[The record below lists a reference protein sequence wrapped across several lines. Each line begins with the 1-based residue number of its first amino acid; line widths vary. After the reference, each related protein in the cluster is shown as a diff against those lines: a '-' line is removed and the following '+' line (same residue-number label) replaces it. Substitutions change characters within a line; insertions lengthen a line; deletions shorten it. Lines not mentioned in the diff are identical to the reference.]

1 MVMNST
7 IVLKDLAKMI
17 DHSILQQNVTDR
29 EILKGIEISK
39 RYNVAA
45 VCTKPYTV
53 PMVAEHLA
61 GTGIAVCTVIAF
73 PHGNISTAMRV
84 TEAEMAMADGAT
96 EIDMVV
102 NIGKVLS
109 EDWIYVSEE
118 LKVVN
123 DVVTGKGN
131 ILKVIF
137 ENDFLEN
144 YHIIKLCEICSE
156 HKVAFVKTS
165 TGYGFVK
172 QENGMYSYKG
182 ATIQQV
188 KLMRHHSAN
197 YVKIKAA
204 GAIRNLDDFLKFREL
219 GVSRIGATATESIL
233 EEAKKRGIQ

>member
-1 MVMNST
+1 MSNS
-7 IVLKDLAKMI
+7 IALKDLAKLI
-17 DHSILQQNVTDR
+17 DHSLLQQNVTDR
-29 EILKGIEISK
+29 DILKGIEISK

-45 VCTKPYTV
+45 ICTKPYTV
-53 PMVAEHLA
+53 RMVAEYLE
-61 GTGIAVCTVIAF
+61 GTGIGVCTVIAF
-73 PHGNISTAMRV
+73 PHGNITTTMRV
-84 TEAEMAMADGAT
+84 VEAEMAMADGAT

-109 EDWIYVSEE
+109 KDWKYVSEE

-123 DVVTGKGN
+123 DVVTAKGN

-137 ENDFLEN
+137 ENDFLED

-156 HKVAFVKTS
+156 HRVAFVKTS

-182 ATIQQV
+182 ATIHQV
-188 KLMRHHSAN
+188 KLMRSHSAD

-204 GAIRNLDDFLKFREL
+204 GAIRSLDDFLKFREL